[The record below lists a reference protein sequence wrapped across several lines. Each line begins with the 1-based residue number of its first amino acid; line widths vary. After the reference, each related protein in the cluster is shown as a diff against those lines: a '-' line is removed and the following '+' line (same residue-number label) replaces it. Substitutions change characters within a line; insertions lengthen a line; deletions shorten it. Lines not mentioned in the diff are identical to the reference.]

1 MPAAGT
7 MEHFPVTACLVKA
20 SAHRADLAGI
30 CRLYLHKRK
39 AMPGQFF
46 HQLLRKLSPGKVREH
61 PVYPAA
67 FVKFFD
73 IQQFHRCE
81 YRFIPIQAFYV
92 SIYGIAY
99 SILYKLVVMPFPPV
113 RCVCLPDVFFQM
125 VYPFPQVKDDLFR
138 QYPLMLL

>member
-1 MPAAGT
+1 
-7 MEHFPVTACLVKA
+7 
-20 SAHRADLAGI
+20 
-30 CRLYLHKRK
+30 
-39 AMPGQFF
+39 MPGQFF
-46 HQLLRKLSPGKVREH
+46 HQLLRKLSSGKDREH

-67 FVKFFD
+67 FVKFLD

-99 SILYKLVVMPFPPV
+99 GMLYKLVIMPFLPV

-125 VYPFPQVKDDLFR
+125 IYPFPQVKDDLFR